1 MNKETLKTHA
11 LMLLNMYGV
20 KEQDIKDR
28 PECLNVFLNEILEQP
43 KEKWEDRFDKYRL
56 YFVGD
61 ESFNRAKDFIRE
73 TLANERM
80 KIRDECYGWA
90 NDAYEQAVKE
100 ERNRIL
106 KALPKEKEP
115 FEYLPEIFG
124 IKSDFTADGYNECL
138 EEVKKILTN

>member
-1 MNKETLKTHA
+1 MNKDTLKTHA

-73 TLANERM
+73 TIKTE
-80 KIRDECYGWA
+80 I
-90 NDAYEQAVKE
+90 EQAIKE
-100 ERNRIL
+100 ERVRIL
-106 KALPKEKEP
+106 KEVTKHRISELFLTKRLNMLKGLSGNSIYNKAIDDIKE
-115 FEYLPEIFG
+115 
-124 IKSDFTADGYNECL
+124 
-138 EEVKKILTN
+138 ILTN